1 MKKLALI
8 FILSGIVLLA
18 SPSTV
23 KAADDCGWDLLGL
36 CNMANRYNDR
46 KEMEAQQATA
56 QHQIDAQ
63 TAQQLR
69 FMDTQAAQQKAL
81 LDAMTNQQ
89 RFDYQAAVAA
99 IQAQSQIATEGILQA
114 GDVDRV
120 RVQAYAQ
127 IAVVK
132 TIGNT
137 VVLVLIVGGL
147 YLFAPGLFIRRK
159 PVQRITAMPYT
170 IEASPSKQEVIYYE
184 QH

>member
-1 MKKLALI
+1 MQKLISI
-8 FILSGIVLLA
+8 FVLAGIVLLA
-18 SPSTV
+18 SPSVV

-36 CNMANRYNDR
+36 CDMANRYNDR
-46 KEMEAQQATA
+46 KAQEAQQATT

-69 FMDTQAAQQKAL
+69 LMDTQTAQQKAL

-99 IQAQSQIATEGILQA
+99 LQAQSQIATEGILQA

-137 VVLVLIVGGL
+137 VVLVVIVGGL
-147 YLFAPGLFIRRK
+147 YLFAPGLFVRRK
-159 PVQRITAMPYT
+159 PVQRIATKPYT
-170 IEASPSKQEVIYYE
+170 IEARPSKQEIIYHE
-184 QH
+184 QQ

>member
-69 FMDTQAAQQKAL
+69 FMDTRQHSK
-81 LDAMTNQQ
+81 
-89 RFDYQAAVAA
+89 
-99 IQAQSQIATEGILQA
+99 
-114 GDVDRV
+114 
-120 RVQAYAQ
+120 
-127 IAVVK
+127 
-132 TIGNT
+132 
-137 VVLVLIVGGL
+137 
-147 YLFAPGLFIRRK
+147 K
-159 PVQRITAMPYT
+159 PYWTP
-170 IEASPSKQEVIYYE
+170 
-184 QH
+184 